1 MVAEG
6 AECVRGSCIN
16 VGDRKLPSGITM
28 FLNKTQHSHRGNIYR
43 LLAECYR
50 YPSIELES
58 VLRTLEKET
67 EGLDGELGL
76 KGKKLRDDFDRSD
89 TGLSQLGVACSKLFI
104 GPFEL
109 IAPPYGSVYLD
120 ENRQVMGN
128 STMRVIE
135 YYIDAGLNPSKNNK
149 EPPDHISTEM
159 EFMYYLAFQ
168 YLKTGE
174 SQFVEKQKKFFLTQM
189 DTWVPKFA
197 SDIVQSKIH
206 PFYSS
211 LASLTSDFFDWE
223 ASRLKK

>member
-1 MVAEG
+1 
-6 AECVRGSCIN
+6 
-16 VGDRKLPSGITM
+16 M
-28 FLNKTQHSHRGNIYR
+28 FLNKTQHSYQGNIYR

-58 VLRTLEKET
+58 VLGTLEKET
-67 EGLDGELGL
+67 EGLDPRLGL
-76 KGKKLRDDFDRSD
+76 KGKKLRDDFDYSD
-89 TGLSQLGVACSKLFI
+89 TGLAQLGVACSKLFV

-109 IAPPYGSVYLD
+109 VAPPYGSVYLD

-128 STMRVIE
+128 STMGVIE
-135 YYIDAGLNPSKNNK
+135 CYTDVGLNPSENNK

-159 EFMYYLAFQ
+159 EFMYFLEFQ
-168 YLKTGE
+168 YVKTGE

-189 DTWVPKFA
+189 NTWVPKFA

-211 LASLTSDFFDWE
+211 LAILTNDFFAWE
-223 ASRLKK
+223 ADRLKE

>member
-1 MVAEG
+1 M
-6 AECVRGSCIN
+6 
-16 VGDRKLPSGITM
+16 M
-28 FLNKTQHSHRGNIYR
+28 LNKNQHTRRGNIYR

-58 VLRTLEKET
+58 VLETLEKEM
-67 EGLDGELGL
+67 EGLDYKLGL
-76 KGKKLRDDFDRSD
+76 KGKKIRDGFDRSD
-89 TGLSQLGVACSKLFI
+89 TALAQLGVACAKLFI

-120 ENRQVMGN
+120 EKRQVMGN
-128 STMRVIE
+128 STMRVVE
-135 YYIDAGLNPSKNNK
+135 YYIDTGLNPSESNK

-174 SQFVEKQKKFFLTQM
+174 SQFVEKQKKFFLTHM
-189 DTWVPKFA
+189 NSWVPKFA
-197 SDIVQSKIH
+197 RDIVQGKIH

-211 LASLTSDFFDWE
+211 LASLTNDFFAWE
-223 ASRLKK
+223 ADRLRN

>member
-1 MVAEG
+1 
-6 AECVRGSCIN
+6 
-16 VGDRKLPSGITM
+16 M
-28 FLNKTQHSHRGNIYR
+28 FLNKTQHSHQGNIYR

-58 VLRTLEKET
+58 VLGALEKET
-67 EGLDGELGL
+67 EGLDPKLGL
-76 KGKKLRDDFDRSD
+76 KGKKLRDGFDRSD
-89 TGLSQLGVACSKLFI
+89 TGLAQLGVACSKLFV

-128 STMRVIE
+128 STMVVIE
-135 YYIDAGLNPSKNNK
+135 CYTDVGLNPSENNK

-159 EFMYYLAFQ
+159 EFMYYLEFQ

-189 DTWVPKFA
+189 NTWVPKFA

-211 LASLTSDFFDWE
+211 LAILTNDFFAWE
-223 ASRLKK
+223 ADRLKE